1 MKMNAQ
7 KSGSEYIVF
16 PLDFSSM
23 AEAKS
28 HIRVL
33 GDRVGMFK
41 IGLEL
46 FIHQGPAVIRMVR
59 DMSPAG
65 IFLDLKLHDICATV
79 FRAMGRVAD
88 LGVDLATVHCSSSL
102 DMLKSAV
109 QGGGEKVGVLGVTL
123 LTDNDGKT
131 LSLGGFQEQFVAEPE
146 KLVMRRAKMAH
157 DAGCR
162 GVVCSGREAAAVKA
176 AFGRDFLA
184 VTPGIRPAWSL
195 TPGDDQKRITTPA
208 QAIARGGDLLV
219 IGRPVRDAENPAD
232 AARKVADEIE
242 TALENRVPF

>member
-1 MKMNAQ
+1 MNAQ
-7 KSGSEYIVF
+7 KSARDYIVF
-16 PLDFSSM
+16 PLDFPSM

-102 DMLKSAV
+102 EMLKSAV

-146 KLVMRRAKMAH
+146 KLVMLRAKMAR
-157 DAGCR
+157 DAGCK
-162 GVVCSGREAAAVKA
+162 GVVCSGREAAAIKA
-176 AFGRDFLA
+176 GFGREFLA

-208 QAIARGGDLLV
+208 KAIARGSDLLV
-219 IGRPVRDAENPAD
+219 IGRPIRDADDPA
-232 AARKVADEIE
+232 AAVQKVIAEIDSV
-242 TALENRVPF
+242 LESRQPV